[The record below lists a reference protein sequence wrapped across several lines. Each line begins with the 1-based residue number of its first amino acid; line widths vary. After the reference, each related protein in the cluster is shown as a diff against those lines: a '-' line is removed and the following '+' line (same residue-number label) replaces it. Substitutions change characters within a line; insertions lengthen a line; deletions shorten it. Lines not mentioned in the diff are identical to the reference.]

1 MVAATFFSFKE
12 FIIPG
17 RTSNVY
23 FAKSVLTEKYLSN
36 KIGSLPCL
44 KNYVYV
50 YEWMDEKICFRIH

>member
-23 FAKSVLTEKYLSN
+23 FAKLVLTEKYLSN

-44 KNYVYV
+44 KRLCVC
-50 YEWMDEKICFRIH
+50 I